1 MYKYNP
7 LTSQLDIVNPSSGG
21 AGGPILWGDITGD
34 ITDQADLQA
43 ALASAGTDVKA
54 IKEPVWIATNAELS
68 SLEGLAD
75 IPTVNGPRE
84 VADGTR
90 VLVTAQSDATT
101 NGIYT
106 AHIGAWTRSSD
117 ADSSAD
123 FTNAFLV
130 VTQEDDIAYVFQP
143 SNPSSPFVLGTNS
156 ITFVQAFAKTV
167 HTHPVGDIT
176 GLPTIPTTLPDLDD
190 VSYID
195 GLDDGDVL
203 TYNTAESVWYATAPN
218 TPSLDLDDLGDVN
231 TFAVSTG
238 DLLQKTSGG
247 WGVTSYPV
255 AEDVGAAPSTYALG
269 RVDHGSTAGTAR
281 PTGYYSIQWV
291 GSVEPTNATANDTWL
306 DTT

>member
-130 VTQEDDIAYVFQP
+130 VTQEDDVAYVFQP

-167 HTHPVGDIT
+167 HTHSVGDIT

-203 TYNTAESVWYATAPN
+203 TYNTAGATWYATAPT

-247 WGVTSYPV
+247 WG
-255 AEDVGAAPSTYALG
+255 
-269 RVDHGSTAGTAR
+269 
-281 PTGYYSIQWV
+281 
-291 GSVEPTNATANDTWL
+291 
-306 DTT
+306 